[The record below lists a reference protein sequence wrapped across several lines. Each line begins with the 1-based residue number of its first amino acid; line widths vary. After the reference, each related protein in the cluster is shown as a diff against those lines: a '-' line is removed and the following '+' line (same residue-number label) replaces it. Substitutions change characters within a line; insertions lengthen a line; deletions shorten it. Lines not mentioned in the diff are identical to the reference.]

1 MQGLLDFLKS
11 LGAARLAA
19 MGAVTMALIGFFAF
33 LMMQM
38 TAPVM
43 VPLFTDLTVEDSN
56 AILKDLERQAIPFQV
71 KNDGS
76 IIMVPKD
83 KVTRLR
89 MKLAE
94 GGLPK
99 GGGVGYEIFDKSDA
113 LGATSFIQ
121 NINHL
126 RALEGELARTI
137 RSIDRVQA
145 ARVHLVLP
153 ERPLFSRDKVEATA
167 SIVLKVRGQL
177 EPQQVRAI
185 RHLVASAV
193 NGMKPERVSVIDE
206 AGRLLADGARQDNLV
221 GGVTADERKT
231 AFESRLRNQ
240 VEDIVSS
247 VVGPGKARVQVSADF
262 DMNRITETQDKFDPD
277 GRVLRSSQTREEQSN
292 SSEGKEGGQVSVSG
306 ELPGANKDGNNNSPT
321 SRDQSRKTEEIVNY
335 EISRVTKTEVTEA
348 GRLNRLSAAVL
359 VDGRYTKN
367 DKGEMIY
374 EARPKEEIDRIAA
387 LVRTAIGFDAKRG
400 DQVEVVNLRFADQ
413 TPVPVGEDAGWMKYL
428 AFSKDDIMGLAEKG
442 VMALLGF
449 IVLLMVVR
457 PLVRRV
463 IAPDAAEKA
472 RLAGMA
478 GVAGALGA
486 PGMIGVPG
494 SIEIGPDGN
503 PTSTIT
509 DKSGTNIAIVNS
521 EEQVAISNRTSAMID
536 VAKVQGQVHA
546 QSVQKVGEL
555 AEKNPHEAVSI
566 IRSWLHEDAA

>member
-19 MGAVTMALIGFFAF
+19 MGAVTFAMIGFFAF

-43 VPLFTDLTVEDSN
+43 VPLFTDLSVEDSS
-56 AILKDLERQAIPFQV
+56 AILKDLERQAIDYKI
-71 KNDGS
+71 KNDGA

-83 KVTRLR
+83 KVARLR

-94 GGLPK
+94 SGLPK

-177 EPQQVRAI
+177 EQTQVRAI

-193 NGMKPERVSVIDE
+193 NGLKPERVSVVDE
-206 AGRLLADGARQDNLV
+206 TGRLLADGATPDNPI
-221 GGVTADERKT
+221 GGVGADERKV
-231 AFESRLRNQ
+231 AFENRMRNE
-240 VEDIVSS
+240 VENIVTS

-262 DMNRITETQDKFDPD
+262 DLNRITQTQDKFDPD
-277 GRVLRSSQTREEQSN
+277 SRVLRSSQTREEQNS
-292 SSEGKEGGQVSVSG
+292 SSEGKEGGQVSASN
-306 ELPGANKDGNNNSPT
+306 ELPGSNKDGTNNGPNSK
-321 SRDQSRKTEEIVNY
+321 DQSKKTEEIVNY
-335 EISRVTKTEVTEA
+335 EISRTTKTEVIEA
-348 GRLNRLSAAVL
+348 GRLNRISAAVL

-367 DKGEMIY
+367 DKGEMVY
-374 EARPKEEIDRIAA
+374 EPRSKDEIDRISA

-400 DQVEVVNLRFADQ
+400 DQVEVVNLRFAD
-413 TPVPVGEDAGWMKYL
+413 TAPVSVGGDDADWMKY
-428 AFSKDDIMGLAEKG
+428 FQFTKDDIMGIAEKG
-442 VMALLGF
+442 VMALLGL
-449 IVLLMVVR
+449 IVVLMVVR

-472 RLAGMA
+472 RLAGLA
-478 GVAGALGA
+478 GVAGAIAGPSA
-486 PGMIGVPG
+486 V
-494 SIEIGPDGN
+494 EIGPDGK
-503 PTSTIT
+503 PLPSIT
-509 DKSGTNIAIVNS
+509 DTSGANIAIVS
-521 EEQVAISNRTSAMID
+521 GEEQVAISNRTSAMID

-555 AEKNPHEAVSI
+555 AEKNPHEAVAI